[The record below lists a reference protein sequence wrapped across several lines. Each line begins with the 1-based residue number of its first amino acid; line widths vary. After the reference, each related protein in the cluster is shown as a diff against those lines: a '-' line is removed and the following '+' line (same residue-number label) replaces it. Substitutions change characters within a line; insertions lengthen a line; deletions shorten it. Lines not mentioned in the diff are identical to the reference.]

1 MSKPKRIRSPRSLYT
16 IDCKKRLEDMMR
28 KLSWML
34 YVVVLS
40 VLGSN
45 AFAET
50 IDVVRLKNGDVIKS
64 VIVETIPNFG

>member
-1 MSKPKRIRSPRSLYT
+1 
-16 IDCKKRLEDMMR
+16 
-28 KLSWML
+28 ML
-34 YVVVLS
+34 CVVIFS

-50 IDVVRLKNGDVIKS
+50 IDVVRLKNVDVIKS

>member
-1 MSKPKRIRSPRSLYT
+1 
-16 IDCKKRLEDMMR
+16 
-28 KLSWML
+28 ML
-34 YVVVLS
+34 CVVIFS